1 MPAGADPEWLRIL
14 AEQRVPAKDQKDGSM
29 KVIRLVEARGKYPL
43 RRVVDL
49 MQVNAKTGKQRRLQ
63 RSTMVADHVMVK
75 LAPGATEAMLK
86 AASETIGGGIRRK
99 MRAPRL
105 YLVRIPA
112 TRIEDFEE
120 ALSGL
125 EKSAGVVGYA
135 EPDYMTRPCA
145 TPNDPRF
152 SEQWGLHNTGQLE
165 GAVVG
170 SDINAPEAWDIHT
183 GSRDV
188 LVAVIDSGINPN
200 HPDLAANMWKNP
212 GEIGL
217 DSSGN
222 DKKSNGVDD
231 DNNGYVDDW
240 QGWDFYDDD
249 NDPNPGATG
258 YNHGTVVAGVI
269 GAVGNNGIGI
279 TGVCWEVSLVNI
291 NVGLRTGWI
300 SAGIEGIYYTSNLGV
315 KVTNNSYRSD
325 FSQGMYDAIADAKA
339 KGILFVAAAGNERW
353 DNDEKPFYP
362 ASYDHDNIISVNS
375 ACRHNRWGHP
385 DHCHHGTSVSNYGLT
400 SVDLAAPGALVLTTD
415 YRGGYKRGS
424 GTSGASPHV
433 AGACALLASYKPS
446 ASYQEI
452 KQAIMDSVT
461 PLPDLSGVTV
471 TGGRLNLYGALLR
484 MSHDSEPP
492 VLAATNFSLSGT
504 ASPDATSVLVDGIEA
519 LNSNNQTWQ
528 RLIPYTGTN
537 QNVPVKVTNTNGQ
550 ENHFQILIQP

>member
-1 MPAGADPEWLRIL
+1 M
-14 AEQRVPAKDQKDGSM
+14 
-29 KVIRLVEARGKYPL
+29 
-43 RRVVDL
+43 
-49 MQVNAKTGKQRRLQ
+49 
-63 RSTMVADHVMVK
+63 
-75 LAPGATEAMLK
+75 
-86 AASETIGGGIRRK
+86 
-99 MRAPRL
+99 
-105 YLVRIPA
+105 
-112 TRIEDFEE
+112 
-120 ALSGL
+120 
-125 EKSAGVVGYA
+125 
-135 EPDYMTRPCA
+135 
-145 TPNDPRF
+145 
-152 SEQWGLHNTGQLE
+152 
-165 GAVVG
+165 
-170 SDINAPEAWDIHT
+170 
-183 GSRDV
+183 
-188 LVAVIDSGINPN
+188 
-200 HPDLAANMWKNP
+200 
-212 GEIGL
+212 
-217 DSSGN
+217 
-222 DKKSNGVDD
+222 DD

-240 QGWDFYDDD
+240 QGWDFHHDD

-258 YNHGTVVAGVI
+258 YNHGTVVAGVV

-315 KVTNNSYRSD
+315 KVTNNSYISYS

-339 KGILFVAAAGNERW
+339 KGILFVAAAGNEYQ
-353 DNDEKPFYP
+353 DNDETPAYP

-375 ACRHNRWGHP
+375 ACMHNRWGGQH
-385 DHCHHGTSVSNYGLT
+385 DGFLTAQSNYGLT
-400 SVDLAAPGALVLTTD
+400 SVDLAAPGVGVLTTRHTGD
-415 YRGGYKRGS
+415 YGFGD
-424 GTSGASPHV
+424 GTSLASPHV

-461 PLPDLSGVTV
+461 PLPDLSGITV
-471 TGGRLNLYGALLR
+471 TGGRLNLHGALLR